1 MKNHPTSELLALYS
15 AGDLA
20 WSQRLMVAWHV
31 RGCERCAGQA
41 RQYAEA
47 RAALRAAS
55 LELPET
61 LDWEQLAAEM
71 KANIRLGWTA
81 GAIVGDAPVQARPV
95 QEAAGWRVAVVLASL
110 SFVVVAGWWLRTSAP
125 VGVVPPTAAVVF
137 DARPEGVALQQQDRA
152 FTLLSPSAQPVTT
165 TVNWDGGAR
174 ARYVDAET
182 GQVTL
187 HHVYSE

>member
-1 MKNHPTSELLALYS
+1 MKNHPTSEQLALYS

-20 WSQRLMVAWHV
+20 WSQRLLVAWHV
-31 RGCERCAGQA
+31 RGCGVCAGEV
-41 RQYAEA
+41 RKYAEA
-47 RAALRAAS
+47 RASLLAAAS
-55 LELPET
+55 ELPET
-61 LDWEQLAAEM
+61 LDWDQLAAEM

-81 GAIVGDAPVQARPV
+81 GAIVGEAPVEVRPV
-95 QEAAGWRVAVVLASL
+95 QDAAGWRVAVVLASL
-110 SFVVVAGWWLRTSAP
+110 SFVVVAGWWLRTSTP
-125 VGVVPPTAAVVF
+125 IGVTPPAAVMVF

>member
-1 MKNHPTSELLALYS
+1 MKKHPTSEQLALYS

-20 WSQRLMVAWHV
+20 WNQRLPVAWHV
-31 RGCERCAGQA
+31 RSCAACAAEVQA
-41 RQYAEA
+41 YGEA
-47 RAALRAAS
+47 RAQLQSGAA
-55 LELPET
+55 ELPPH
-61 LDWEQLAAEM
+61 LDWDLLAAEM

-81 GAIVGDAPVQARPV
+81 GAIVGSAPVESRPV
-95 QEAAGWRVAVVLASL
+95 ADAAGWRVAVVLASL
-110 SFVVVAGWWLRTSAP
+110 SFVVAAGWWLRSTAP
-125 VGVVPPTAAVVF
+125 LGVAPPAAAMVF

>member
-1 MKNHPTSELLALYS
+1 MTKHPSAEELALYS
-15 AGDLA
+15 AGDVA
-20 WSQRLMVAWHV
+20 WNRRLPVAWHV
-31 RGCERCAGQA
+31 RGCQDCAREVRAYG
-41 RQYAEA
+41 EA
-47 RAALRAAS
+47 RASLRAAADI
-55 LELPET
+55 LPAD
-61 LDWEQLAAEM
+61 LAWDRLAAEM

-81 GAIVGDAPVQARPV
+81 GAIVGASPVAARPR
-95 QEAAGWRVAVVLASL
+95 QDAAGWRVAVVMASL
-110 SFVVVAGWWLRTSAP
+110 SFVVAAGWWLRSSTPIGVAP
-125 VGVVPPTAAVVF
+125 PPASIVF